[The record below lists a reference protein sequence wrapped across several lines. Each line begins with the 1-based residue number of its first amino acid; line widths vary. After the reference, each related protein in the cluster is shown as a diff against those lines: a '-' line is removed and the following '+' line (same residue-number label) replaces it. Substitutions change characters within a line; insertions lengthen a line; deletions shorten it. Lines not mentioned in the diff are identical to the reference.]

1 MIYRENV
8 DAVQK
13 NDTYQYIFKLIL
25 IGDANIG
32 KTSLI
37 NRYINRSF
45 SDKYIC
51 TIGVDFMM
59 KSIIYDNNRI
69 KLQIWDT
76 AGMEKYKQI
85 TVSYYR
91 GAQAA
96 IVCFDLTNKKSF
108 KSVKRW
114 IDDFSQTESMENK
127 VIVLVGNK
135 CDLTL
140 EREVSKEEIQNFV
153 ELNKYYYF
161 ECSAKQGDNIDEMFC
176 FLAQKLYDDNK
187 NNKYNHRTTKL
198 VDMEKYKNVLDKNNK
213 KCSC

>member
-1 MIYRENV
+1 MNNEEDSDSV
-8 DAVQK
+8 HK
-13 NDTYQYIFKLIL
+13 NDAYQFIFKIIL
-25 IGDANIG
+25 IGDSNIG

-37 NRYINRSF
+37 NRYINRNF
-45 SDKYIC
+45 TEKYIC

-59 KSIIYDNNRI
+59 KTIIHESCRI

-96 IVCFDLTNKKSF
+96 IVCFDLTNMSTF

-114 IDDFSQTESMENK
+114 IDDFNQNQPTGK
-127 VIVLVGNK
+127 LIIIVGNK
-135 CDLTL
+135 SDLVE
-140 EREVSKEEIQNFV
+140 EREVSKEEIDKFIEMNG
-153 ELNKYYYF
+153 YIYF
-161 ECSAKQGDNIDEMFC
+161 ECSARQGEGIDEMFLQ
-176 FLAQKLYDDNK
+176 LAKRLYEENK

-198 VDMEKYKNVLDKNNK
+198 VDMEKYSSLLNKNNK
-213 KCSC
+213 KCNC